1 MSERFEQITLSPH
14 RLSGFRRP
22 PDDPIGAIFALKRC
36 ASMGS
41 ALTNRNLW
49 VKGIVGFLLCLGCVI
64 LHGRGDD
71 GTAIFQASALANAAE
86 CPEMDHQHSAWTAL
100 LKRWVHDGRVDYAAL
115 KQEGRADLLAYVNKL
130 SATCAADYIKWSRE
144 QRLAFWINAYNAF
157 TVLLIIDH
165 YPIKSIRKI
174 GFLPGAAFR
183 DRFIPMPGLKGEN
196 ISLNDIENGTLR
208 ADFREPRIHFALV
221 CASMGCPVL
230 SNEAYRA
237 PDLNRQLDEQTRL
250 FLSDKSKNRFD
261 PAASTLYLSPIF
273 EWFQKDFEVV
283 AGTVPAYVARYL
295 SNPIIE
301 KPGVR
306 IAYTT
311 YDWSLNDWKK
321 APKSV
326 KPND

>member
-1 MSERFEQITLSPH
+1 MSELLEPTKRSPY
-14 RLSGFRRP
+14 RRSGFWRP
-22 PDDPIGAIFALKRC
+22 FDYRIGASFAFERC
-36 ASMGS
+36 ASTGS
-41 ALTNRNLW
+41 TLTNRKLW
-49 VKGIVGFLLCLGCVI
+49 VKGIAGFLLCLGCFI
-64 LHGRGDD
+64 LHGRGDG
-71 GTAIFQASALANAAE
+71 GTGIFQASALANAAE
-86 CPEMDHQHSAWTAL
+86 CSEIDHQHSAWTAI
-100 LKRWVHDGRVDYAAL
+100 LKRWVHDGRVNYAAL
-115 KQEGRADLLAYVNKL
+115 KREDRADLLAYLNKL
-130 SATCAADYIKWSRE
+130 STTCAADYIKWPRE

-183 DRFIPMPGLKGEN
+183 ERFIPMPGLKGED

-221 CASMGCPVL
+221 CASVGCPVL

-237 PDLNRQLDEQTRL
+237 QDLNRQLDEQTRL
-250 FLSDKSKNRFD
+250 FLSDTSKNRFD

-283 AGTVPAYVARYL
+283 AGTVTAYVTRYL
-295 SNPIIE
+295 KNPIIE
-301 KPGVR
+301 KPGVK

-321 APKSV
+321 TPKSE